1 MIEEGESAGN
11 PYRYR
16 TRTTGS
22 TYTRLIMS
30 PVKELVG
37 GVLCGRGPPSTSR
50 PSTSSGRAA
59 AAMHAEKSTCKTREN
74 ACGLC

>member
-1 MIEEGESAGN
+1 MFEEGGSAGN

-16 TRTTGS
+16 TRTIGS
-22 TYTRLIMS
+22 TYTPLIMS

-50 PSTSSGRAA
+50 PSTTSGRAA

-74 ACGLC
+74 TCGLG